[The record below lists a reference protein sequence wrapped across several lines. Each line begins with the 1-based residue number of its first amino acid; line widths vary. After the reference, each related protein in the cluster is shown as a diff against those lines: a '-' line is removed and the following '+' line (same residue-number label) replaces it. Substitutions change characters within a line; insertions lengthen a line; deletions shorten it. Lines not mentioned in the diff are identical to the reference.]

1 MTYVS
6 FLYSSVNLRDIQ
18 FGHPDS
24 SSTKICG
31 CNSSTCD
38 NNDLKLVTGNL
49 VGMAV
54 KNSFNSVNV
63 NSGNELSIWDDVG
76 DSQCS
81 QPVTSIIWVT
91 KISN

>member
-1 MTYVS
+1 MS
-6 FLYSSVNLRDIQ
+6 FLYNYAILRDIE

-31 CNSSTCD
+31 CNSSTCV

-54 KNSFNSVNV
+54 LDEFASVDV
-63 NSGNELSIWDDVG
+63 ASGNELSIWDDVG
-76 DSQCS
+76 GSQCS
-81 QPVTSIIWVT
+81 QPVTSIVWAT